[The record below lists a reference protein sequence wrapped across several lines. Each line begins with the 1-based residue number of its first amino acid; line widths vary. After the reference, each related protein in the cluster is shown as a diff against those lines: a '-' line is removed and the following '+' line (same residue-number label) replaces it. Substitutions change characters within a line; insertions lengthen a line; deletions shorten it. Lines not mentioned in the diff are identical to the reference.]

1 MRNIIRL
8 IQSFFSSKTSLSFV
22 LTLIL
27 VLVLF
32 AIDVIWDTHERISAR
47 HFVTDLLIILGV
59 IYLASWIW
67 NRYKSDIAS
76 HNKVKNKLHK
86 TSELLKSESIQHKKL
101 KEGIAAHIKE
111 VFDQWKLTNT
121 EREIALLI
129 VKGYSL
135 DEIAKLRHKSE
146 RTIRDQAAVIYK
158 KANVKNRI
166 ELTSY
171 FIEDLI
177 HLDQF

>member
-1 MRNIIRL
+1 M
-8 IQSFFSSKTSLSFV
+8 
-22 LTLIL
+22 
-27 VLVLF
+27 
-32 AIDVIWDTHERISAR
+32 
-47 HFVTDLLIILGV
+47 
-59 IYLASWIW
+59 
-67 NRYKSDIAS
+67 
-76 HNKVKNKLHK
+76 
-86 TSELLKSESIQHKKL
+86 
-101 KEGIAAHIKE
+101 
-111 VFDQWKLTNT
+111 
-121 EREIALLI
+121 LI

-177 HLDQF
+177 NLDQF